1 MAKLVE
7 TDSLQQYEQFKASIN
22 SGNPSTIYWIHGDE
36 HWFMDACVPV
46 AKSLVPEGLDDFNLD
61 VLSGR
66 EVKLSRVIDA
76 CRTFPM
82 MAERRVVIVRD
93 FMSMFDKRKQTDT
106 DDEREPE
113 SSSSDELIQYIDQ
126 PNTSCVLVLLDSS
139 TIPGTT
145 KLGKILRNPS
155 KCVSFEF
162 NRLAHAQLHTW
173 IKNYCN
179 KQLNKDIHSDA
190 IEHLVDIS
198 GNDLLVLSHELGKL
212 AQFAGSS
219 SSIVFDHVSL
229 LATEHKEASIF
240 EVKDALFS
248 KNARVLFEK
257 AKIVTNSA
265 DTPVSGIIG
274 LNAYLTS
281 QYILLWQIS
290 RSIEKGIA
298 KQEIS
303 QQLGKAGFYFD
314 NLYRDAGKI
323 PASKFPYIFEI
334 LLDADAA
341 IKGMGHSEPY
351 DVLYT
356 TLRKLLVV
364 HSGN

>member
-7 TDSLQQYEQFKASIN
+7 KDSLQQFEQLKTSIN

-36 HWFMDACVPV
+36 NWFMDACVPV

-93 FMSMFDKRKQTDT
+93 FMSMFDKRKQSES
-106 DDEREPE
+106 DDEVDSG
-113 SSSSDELIQYIDQ
+113 SSSSDELLHYIDQ
-126 PNTSCVLVLLDSS
+126 PNTSCVLVLLDSTS
-139 TIPGTT
+139 IPGTT

-155 KCVSFEF
+155 KCASFEF
-162 NRLAHAQLHTW
+162 NRLEHTQLHTW
-173 IKNYCN
+173 IKNYSN

-212 AQFAGSS
+212 AQFARSS
-219 SSIVFDHVSL
+219 SSIIFDHVTL
-229 LATEHKEASIF
+229 LATEHKEANIF

-248 KNARVLFEK
+248 KNARVLYEN

-290 RSIEKGIA
+290 RSIEKGIP

-303 QQLGKAGFYFD
+303 QHIGKAGFYFD

-323 PASKFPYIFEI
+323 PASKFPYIFEV

-351 DVLYT
+351 DVLYS
-356 TLRKLLVV
+356 TLRKLLVI
-364 HSGN
+364 HSSN